1 MSTATKKFN
10 PFLIL
15 NWAIVLFMCF
25 VFPNLSPLG
34 ALSENGMA
42 LVGCFLGAV
51 WGWSTISMEG
61 PSFIA
66 LFCMGWYL
74 GFDTIAGAAFGN
86 VTVISLMFMFILLGC
101 ISETGAVNWLVTKL
115 FSFKFFVGKPWVTI
129 AFFFYVSFFLA
140 GFNSVIMAVVLIT
153 IIKSVCE
160 TLKLEPFSKL
170 PTFFVIGNMYS
181 LLMGQVVF
189 PFHGVPFIMVSTYS
203 AMYQTPIDF
212 VKFIMLSLPLG
223 LIMVLVFTLAM
234 RFIFRVDAT
243 PFKDFDASILGENKA
258 MTKDQKKAF
267 AIFFIFILCLLAS
280 CTTALGPVYQFLN
293 KIGVMGI
300 AFLFMFLVLFMKTEN
315 GKPFIHLS
323 APTPWGIVLITATV
337 MIISKFMMSPDYGI
351 TATIGMMIKP
361 LLVLSDYVLIVVIL
375 AIAVLITHV
384 ATNMIVSIVM
394 MPFVVTAA
402 MQIGIDPTALV
413 VLLFFTCQM
422 SIATPGGGAPISAMF
437 YGISDWVKVSTTSK
451 YAALMV
457 PILLI
462 CDIVIGLAWANLI
475 F

>member
-1 MSTATKKFN
+1 MSATAKKFN
-10 PFLIL
+10 PFYYL
-15 NWAIVLFMCF
+15 NWSIVLFMCL

-34 ALSENGMA
+34 ALSPQGMA

-129 AFFFYVSFFLA
+129 AFFFYVSLFLA

-153 IIKSVCE
+153 IIRSVCT
-160 TLKLEPFSKL
+160 TLKLEPYSKL
-170 PTFFVIGNMYS
+170 PTFFVIGNLYS

-203 AMYQTPIDF
+203 AMYQTPVDF
-212 VKFIMLSLPLG
+212 AKFIAISLPLS
-223 LIMVLVFTLAM
+223 LVMVLVFVLAM
-234 RFIFRVDAT
+234 RFIFRVDAS

-267 AIFFIFILCLLAS
+267 SIFGIFILCLLAS
-280 CTTALGPVYQFLN
+280 CTSALGPVYQFLN

-300 AFLFMFLVLFMKTEN
+300 AFLFMFVVLFMKNEK
-315 GKPFIHLS
+315 GKPFIHLG
-323 APTPWGIVLITATV
+323 APTPWGIVMVTACV
-337 MIISKFMMSPDYGI
+337 MIISQFMMSPDYGI
-351 TATIGMMIKP
+351 SSTIGLLVRP
-361 LLVLSDYVLIVVIL
+361 LLMLSDYMLIVVLL
-375 AIAVLITHV
+375 AVAVLITHV
-384 ATNMIVSIVM
+384 ATNMIVGIVM
-394 MPFVVTAA
+394 LPFVVTAA
-402 MQIGIDPTALV
+402 TQIGMDPTALV

-437 YGISDWVKVSTTSK
+437 YGIDDWVKVSTTSK

-457 PILLI
+457 PILLV
-462 CDIVIGLAWANLI
+462 CDIAFGLAWANFI

>member
-1 MSTATKKFN
+1 MSTAAKKFN

-15 NWAIVLFMCF
+15 NWAIVLFGCL

-34 ALSENGMA
+34 ALSQQGMA
-42 LVGCFLGAV
+42 LVGCFLAAV

-86 VTVISLMFMFILLGC
+86 VTIISLMFMFILLGC

-140 GFNSVIMAVVLIT
+140 GFNSVIMAVVLVT
-153 IIKSVCE
+153 IIRSVCT
-160 TLKLEPFSKL
+160 TLKLEPYSKL
-170 PTFFVIGNMYS
+170 PTFFVIGNLYA

-203 AMYQTPIDF
+203 AMYQTPVDF
-212 VKFIMLSLPLG
+212 AKFIAISLPLG
-223 LIMVLVFTLAM
+223 LVMVLVFVLAM

-243 PFKDFDASILGENKA
+243 PFKYFDPSVLGENKA

-267 AIFFIFILCLLAS
+267 IIFGIFILCLLAS
-280 CTTALGPVYQFLN
+280 CTTALGPIYQFLN

-300 AFLFMFLVLFMKTEN
+300 AFLFMFVVLFMKTESGN
-315 GKPFIHLS
+315 PFIKLS
-323 APTPWGIVLITATV
+323 SPTPWGIILVTATV
-337 MIISKFMMSPDYGI
+337 MIISQFMMSPDYGI
-351 TATIGMMIKP
+351 SSTIGLIIRP
-361 LLVLSDYVLIVVIL
+361 LLVLSDYMLIVVIL
-375 AIAVLITHV
+375 AVAVLITHV
-384 ATNMIVSIVM
+384 ATNMIVGIVM
-394 MPFVVTAA
+394 LPFVVTAA
-402 MQIGIDPTALV
+402 TQIGMDPTALV

-437 YGISDWVKVSTTSK
+437 YGINEWVKVSTTSK

-457 PILLI
+457 PILLLF
-462 CDIVIGLAWANLI
+462 DIIFGLGWANIL

>member
-1 MSTATKKFN
+1 
-10 PFLIL
+10 
-15 NWAIVLFMCF
+15 
-25 VFPNLSPLG
+25 
-34 ALSENGMA
+34 
-42 LVGCFLGAV
+42 
-51 WGWSTISMEG
+51 
-61 PSFIA
+61 
-66 LFCMGWYL
+66 
-74 GFDTIAGAAFGN
+74 
-86 VTVISLMFMFILLGC
+86 
-101 ISETGAVNWLVTKL
+101 
-115 FSFKFFVGKPWVTI
+115 
-129 AFFFYVSFFLA
+129 FFFYVSFFLA

-153 IIKSVCE
+153 IIKSVCT

-457 PILLI
+457 PILLG